1 MDLLVL
7 DFEFYR
13 MSNLSDLTTRCL
25 KYLKFIMYRLTRR
38 SFKYVCN
45 ADRRQFQRENG
56 AQRFEIRK
64 RPLHQLLRRKTK
76 KISFC
81 PARSGNCLPDC
92 LRERLYS
99 STPDFHFNR
108 RSLRCRYVFWIFP
121 ELDISA
127 KTAAAELSAIVEL
140 PRVFPRSVT
149 HNFKSRTNATARRPR
164 GDANATK

>member
-1 MDLLVL
+1 MLVL
-7 DFEFYR
+7 DFEFYC
-13 MSNLSDLTTRCL
+13 MSNLPDLTTRYL

-38 SFKYVCN
+38 SFKYVSN

-64 RPLHQLLRRKTK
+64 RPLHQLLRRKTR

-81 PARSGNCLPDC
+81 PARSGNC

-99 STPDFHFNR
+99 STPDFHFNHH
-108 RSLRCRYVFWIFP
+108 SLRCRYVFWIFP
-121 ELDISA
+121 ELEISA
-127 KTAAAELSAIVEL
+127 KTAAADLSAIVEL

-164 GDANATK
+164 GNANATK